1 MTAKALTKG
10 QAATVLRNLGWRVR
24 NDGEL
29 RQAVTHF
36 QQGWNLGPSLKDDGD
51 PGPLTSAALRI
62 SESRRRK
69 GLPTASAHFSFVEVA
84 CKCRGKYAG
93 CARIWMKRNAFGEL
107 EDYRKAKGSGVSIV
121 SGNRCWAH
129 NKAVKGA
136 TSSQHMAGDAADFPP
151 EKSTAWFAKHGLF
164 HGRGYN
170 PGHLVRHG
178 DMRSG
183 HVTWPYSS

>member
-1 MTAKALTKG
+1 
-10 QAATVLRNLGWRVR
+10 LRRRGNFPNLGWRVR

-51 PGPLTSAALRI
+51 PGLLTSAALRI